1 VYRYVEA
8 AQRVERQV
16 LLKVASDFAE
26 QLHPVNDKQ
35 LGAVMAAMNDPKPS
49 VRIAELRKQ
58 DDENQLRLEAA
69 AAEADQV
76 GGCTSCIQLFTRSF

>member
-1 VYRYVEA
+1 
-8 AQRVERQV
+8 
-16 LLKVASDFAE
+16 
-26 QLHPVNDKQ
+26 
-35 LGAVMAAMNDPKPS
+35 MAAMNDPKPS